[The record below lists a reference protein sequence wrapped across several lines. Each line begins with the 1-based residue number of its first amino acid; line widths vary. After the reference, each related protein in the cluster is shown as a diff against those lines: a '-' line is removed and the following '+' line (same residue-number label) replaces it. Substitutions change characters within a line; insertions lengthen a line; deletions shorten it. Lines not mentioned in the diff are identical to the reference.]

1 VNSSRPLG
9 EHPAV
14 SAVRMSRHRAPE
26 PAAAVPAAAKLALT
40 TGVAAVLATFLLGLV
55 AKAGPVARLDL
66 RADEHIAHDRAG
78 ALTTAAKAISV
89 IATPEVFGPAVLI
102 VLPLIL
108 LALRRKLA
116 ALMAFCTVGGALALA
131 EVAKKLISES
141 RPPAAL
147 QAMAADSGASYPSG
161 HTAAA
166 AVLAV
171 ALVIVVTGAGRRLA
185 ALVLAGGFAAAVA
198 VSRVYLGDHYPL
210 DVIGSVLC
218 ALAAGFV
225 VAGLAALPAVRRR
238 LH

>member
-1 VNSSRPLG
+1 M
-9 EHPAV
+9 

-108 LALRRKLA
+108 LALRRKPA

-171 ALVIVVTGAGRRLA
+171 ALVIVVTGAGWRLA

-238 LH
+238 LR

>member
-1 VNSSRPLG
+1 M
-9 EHPAV
+9 

-108 LALRRKLA
+108 LALRRKPA

>member
-1 VNSSRPLG
+1 M
-9 EHPAV
+9 
-14 SAVRMSRHRAPE
+14 SAVRTSRHRAPG
-26 PAAAVPAAAKLALT
+26 PAADVPPASKFALV
-40 TGVAAVLATFLLGLV
+40 TGVAAVLVTFVLGFI

-66 RADEHIAHDRAG
+66 GMDEHIAHDRTG
-78 ALTTAAKAISV
+78 ALTTAAKAIST
-89 IATPEVFGPAVLI
+89 IATPEIFGPAVMI

-131 EVAKKLISES
+131 EVAKKLVSEP

-171 ALVIVVTGAGRRLA
+171 ALVLVVTRAGWRFA
-185 ALVLAGGFAAAVA
+185 ALVLAGGFAVAVA
-198 VSRVYLGDHYPL
+198 VSRVYLGDHYAL
-210 DVIGSVLC
+210 DVLGSMLC

-225 VAGLAALPAVRRR
+225 VTGLAALPAVRRR